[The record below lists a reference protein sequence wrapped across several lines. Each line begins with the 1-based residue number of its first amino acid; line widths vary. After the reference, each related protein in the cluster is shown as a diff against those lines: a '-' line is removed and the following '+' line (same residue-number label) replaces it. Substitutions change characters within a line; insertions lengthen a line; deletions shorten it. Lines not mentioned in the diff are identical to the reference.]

1 MVPDTRIFETF
12 HRKMRVAPPKTVPPE
27 HIPITS
33 PLRIETTREKC
44 LLLVAAKLEAIG
56 KVSVI

>member
-1 MVPDTRIFETF
+1 MVKLLCALIHHTPLS
-12 HRKMRVAPPKTVPPE
+12 PKY
-27 HIPITS
+27 IPMTS
-33 PLRIETTREKC
+33 PLRIETIREKC